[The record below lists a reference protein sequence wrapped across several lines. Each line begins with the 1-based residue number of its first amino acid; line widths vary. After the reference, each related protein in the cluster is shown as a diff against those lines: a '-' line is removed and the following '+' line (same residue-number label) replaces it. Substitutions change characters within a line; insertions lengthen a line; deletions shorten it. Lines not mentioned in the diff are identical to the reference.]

1 MKKLRTI
8 LLFAFAI
15 FSTITFATT
24 WNEPWQD
31 KVVKESDSFVLAK
44 IKNFDREEGATL
56 DIIKTLAGK
65 ELKGEIKITDFYSLE
80 LCSSSGGHGAEF
92 NFDDMIECYF
102 FIKKNDKG
110 KFCIATPT
118 TGFNV
123 VVNGNVYATYRHSYH
138 QALVPA
144 ETYEKT
150 MTAIFNNYHD
160 IPYDKQFIN
169 KYVNTYLSLKPAHIS
184 ETEINT
190 FFAQHVALE
199 CSYHLRLT
207 GLYSK
212 ITPFINDTSNF
223 HNQVSGARALIS
235 YNTDECKQELLKVIS
250 DTTRSHFV
258 QVLCVWTLSEFKPK
272 ELKKQLINISETAS
286 TKENGFGGNI
296 MDPRICTNFPDVK
309 NAITKLTDTL

>member
-8 LLFAFAI
+8 LLFAIAF
-15 FSTITFATT
+15 FWTTTFATT

-31 KVVKESDSFVLAK
+31 KVIKEADFFVLAK
-44 IKNFDREEGATL
+44 INSFDRKEGASIE
-56 DIIKTLAGK
+56 IIKSLGGQ
-65 ELKGEIKITDFYSLE
+65 ELTGEIKITDFYLLE

-92 NFDDMIECYF
+92 NFEDMTECYI

-110 KFCIATPT
+110 NYCIATPT

-144 ETYEKT
+144 DTYEKT
-150 MTAIFNNYHD
+150 MTAIFNKYHNK
-160 IPYDKQFIN
+160 PYDNQFIN
-169 KYVNTYLSLKPAHIS
+169 EYVNKYLSLKPAGFKES
-184 ETEINT
+184 EINT
-190 FFAQHVALE
+190 FFSQHVALE
-199 CSYHLRLT
+199 CAYHLRLT

-212 ITPFINDTSNF
+212 IIPFLNDTSNF

-250 DTTRSHFV
+250 DTTRSNFV
-258 QVLCVWTLSEFKPK
+258 QVLCIWTLSEFKPR
-272 ELKKQLINISETAS
+272 ELKDQLIKISETAS
-286 TKENGFGGNI
+286 TEENGFGGNI
-296 MDPRICTNFPDVK
+296 MDPRVCTDFPDVK
-309 NAITKLTDTL
+309 RAILKLTDSL